1 MGRRKIQMTM
11 VKDKNCRQVTFS
23 KRRTGLFKKAHELAT
38 LCAVQIAVL
47 VFSPGGKPFSF
58 GSPDVNS
65 ITDQFLNLNEK
76 PSTSGKNNNISSAM
90 KEMNEELDSLH
101 SQVEAEKEK
110 EKTLKEQKQK
120 GKTLKEKLMALGG
133 SMFVK
138 PISKMRLDELHEMK
152 ERLLMLQR
160 ELDGRAMEM
169 DAPST
174 LLLLSGTQ
182 GVEEAENLDDPDV
195 SYCSE

>member
-76 PSTSGKNNNISSAM
+76 PSTSASGKKNNQSSRAA
-90 KEMNEELDSLH
+90 KKMNKELDSLH
-101 SQVEAEKEK
+101 CQVEAE
-110 EKTLKEQKQK
+110 KQK